1 MVAVQQDGTTVHLV
15 KDQTP
20 EVCMTA
26 VQQDGWA
33 IKLVKDANLRFAI
46 KQVLI
51 EESKGVD
58 APCAG

>member
-1 MVAVQQDGTTVHLV
+1 
-15 KDQTP
+15 
-20 EVCMTA
+20 
-26 VQQDGWA
+26 
-33 IKLVKDANLRFAI
+33 VKDANLRFAI

>member
-1 MVAVQQDGTTVHLV
+1 
-15 KDQTP
+15 
-20 EVCMTA
+20 MTA